1 MTTVVFEGVTKVF
14 PGATVAVEDLSLTV
28 EDGEFLILVG
38 PSGCGK
44 STALR
49 MVAGL
54 EKISA
59 GTIRVG
65 DTVLNDIPPKERDI
79 AMVFQN
85 YALYPH
91 MTVEKNLGFALR
103 QRKASK
109 DEIARRVGDM
119 AAMLGLTELLQRRPG
134 QLSGGQRQRVAMGR
148 ALVREPQVFL
158 LDEPLSNL
166 DAKLRVQMRA
176 ELKKLHHRL
185 GITTIYV
192 THDQVEAMTLGDR
205 IAVLSAG
212 RLQQIG
218 APQDVYDHP
227 ANVFVAGFIGS
238 PPMNLLRGTVRDGQV
253 WAGDLVFARE
263 GVPDA
268 DVVVG
273 IRPEGLRPVGPD
285 DPGPGFELH
294 VDVVEPLGDEVM
306 VHGTVSARDAGVQ
319 IEPEEATLLADTVAE
334 DRAAVTVRLAPDVRP
349 APGSSV
355 HLAVDPAGVHLFDA
369 DSGIAIR

>member
-1 MTTVVFEGVTKVF
+1 MSAVTFDQVTKVF
-14 PGATVAVEDLSLTV
+14 PGPLVAVDDLSIDV
-28 EDGEFLILVG
+28 GDGEFLILVG

-54 EKISA
+54 EKVS
-59 GTIRVG
+59 GGEIRVAG
-65 DTVLNDIPPKERDI
+65 SVVNDIPPKDRDI

-103 QRKASK
+103 QRKVPK
-109 DEIARRVGDM
+109 DEITRRVHDM
-119 AAMLGLTELLQRRPG
+119 AELLGMSDLLGRRPG

-192 THDQVEAMTLGDR
+192 THDQVEAMTLGQR

-212 RLQQIG
+212 KLQQIG
-218 APQDVYDHP
+218 APQDVYDRP

-238 PPMNLLRGTVRDGQV
+238 PPMNLLRGVAAGGRV
-253 WAGDLVFARE
+253 EAGDLAFSRAGLRD
-263 GVPDA
+263 G

-273 IRPEGLRPVGPD
+273 IRPESLRPVGED
-285 DPGPGFELH
+285 DPGPGFEVQ
-294 VDVVEPLGDEVM
+294 VDVVEPLGDEVL
-306 VHGTVSARDAGVQ
+306 VHGTVAAADAGVR
-319 IEPEEATLLADTVAE
+319 IEPEEATLLAEDTG
-334 DRAAVTVRLAPDVRP
+334 DRAAVTVRVAPDVRP
-349 APGSSV
+349 VPGSRL
-355 HLAVDPAGVHLFDA
+355 HLAVNPETTHLFDA
-369 DSGIAIR
+369 ESGLAIV

>member
-1 MTTVVFEGVTKVF
+1 MTDVVFDQVTKVF
-14 PGATVAVEDLSLTV
+14 PGPMVAVDDLTLKV
-28 EDGEFLILVG
+28 GDGEFLILVG

-59 GTIRVG
+59 GTISVG
-65 DTVLNDIPPKERDI
+65 GDVINDIPPKDRDI

-91 MTVEKNLGFALR
+91 MTVERNLGFALR
-103 QRKASK
+103 QRKTSK
-109 DEIARRVGDM
+109 DELSRRVRSM
-119 AAMLGLTELLQRRPG
+119 AELLGLEELLKRRPG

-148 ALVREPQVFL
+148 ALVREPRVFL

-176 ELKKLHHRL
+176 ELKKLHQRL

-212 RLQQIG
+212 RLQQSG
-218 APQDVYDHP
+218 PPQDVYDRP

-238 PPMNLLRGTVRDGQV
+238 PPMNLLRGSVSGGLV
-253 WAGDLVFARE
+253 EAGDLAFSRE
-263 GVPDA
+263 GLA
-268 DVVVG
+268 DGPVIVG
-273 IRPEGLRPVGPD
+273 LRPEGLRVVGDD
-285 DPGPGFELH
+285 DPGPGFELR
-294 VDVVEPLGDEVM
+294 VDVVEPLGDEVL
-306 VHGTVSARDAGVQ
+306 VHGSVAAQDAGVQ
-319 IEPEEATLLADTVAE
+319 IDPEEATLLAEARGE
-334 DRAAVTVRLAPDVRP
+334 RATVTVRVAPDVRP
-349 APGSSV
+349 APGSRL
-355 HLAVDPAGVHLFDA
+355 HLHVEPAGVHLFDA
-369 DSGIAIR
+369 ASGDRLR

>member
-1 MTTVVFEGVTKVF
+1 MTAVAFDHVTKVF
-14 PGATVAVEDLSLTV
+14 PGPLVAVDDLSIDV
-28 EDGEFLILVG
+28 GDGEFLILVG

-54 EKISA
+54 EKVS
-59 GTIRVG
+59 GGEIRVAG
-65 DTVLNDIPPKERDI
+65 SVVNDIPPKDRDI

-103 QRKASK
+103 QRKVPK
-109 DEIARRVGDM
+109 DEITRRVHDM
-119 AAMLGLTELLQRRPG
+119 AELLGMSDLLGRRPG

-192 THDQVEAMTLGDR
+192 THDQVEAMTLGQR

-212 RLQQIG
+212 KLQQIG
-218 APQDVYDHP
+218 APQDVYDRP

-238 PPMNLLRGTVRDGQV
+238 PPMNLLRGSAAGGRVE
-253 WAGDLVFARE
+253 AGDLAFSRAGLRD
-263 GVPDA
+263 G

-273 IRPEGLRPVGPD
+273 IRPESLRPVGED
-285 DPGPGFELH
+285 DSGPGFEVQ
-294 VDVVEPLGDEVM
+294 VDVVEPLGDEVL
-306 VHGTVSARDAGVQ
+306 VHGTVAAADAGVR
-319 IEPEEATLLADTVAE
+319 IEPEEATLLAEDTG
-334 DRAAVTVRLAPDVRP
+334 DRAAVTVRVAPDVRP
-349 APGSSV
+349 LPGSRL
-355 HLAVDPAGVHLFDA
+355 HLAVNPDTTHLFDA
-369 DSGIAIR
+369 ESGIAIV